1 MARTLEEI
9 IDDFDAFR
17 VSFNDYRKHK
27 EVLKDTLIE
36 FEARLV
42 DLRADL
48 RPHRKQVAAEWQK
61 RDDKAATGIKFRIA
75 IAIHEGNYTDKEGK
89 LIYEECSINQ
99 AEKFASG
106 SQKYK
111 EFLDQRSFYKESL
124 VNITDLRNDID
135 GYINLIKDILKT
147 IN

>member
-1 MARTLEEI
+1 MNRDLDVI
-9 IDDFDAFR
+9 IDDFDSFR
-17 VSFNDYRKHK
+17 ESFNDYRKHK
-27 EVLKDTLIE
+27 EVAKDTLIE

-48 RPHRKQVAAEWQK
+48 RPHRKHVAAEWQK
-61 RDDKAATGIKFRIA
+61 RDDKSATGIKFRIA
-75 IAIHEGNYTDKEGK
+75 IAINNGTFLDDKGK
-89 LIYEECSINQ
+89 PIYDCNSINQ

-106 SQKYK
+106 SDKYR

-124 VNITDLRNDID
+124 VNVTDLRNDID

-147 IN
+147 I